1 MQGPDD
7 WEEFY
12 TVPNVPNDL
21 TVEKQY
27 YLVVTLSGYGVL
39 ACVAMKSGSKNISQ
53 PEDMRYWMQELV
65 TRGLADIRTQERL
78 IRKRWSVRSS
88 CHMAASA

>member
-12 TVPNVPNDL
+12 TVPNVPTDL

-27 YLVVTLSGYGVL
+27 YLVITLSGYGVL
-39 ACVAMKSGSKNISQ
+39 AVVAMKSGSKNINQ
-53 PEDMRYWMQELV
+53 PEDMSYWMHELV
-65 TRGLADIRTQERL
+65 QRKLADERTQEML
-78 IRKRWSVRSS
+78 INKQWSVRCSS
-88 CHMAASA
+88 HMAAST